1 MLPKKNKRASRYQTH
16 IHTVIPNKYQI
27 CKEIKLRNCILIPP
41 KIVLGVILQ
50 NHQRLGDKQPI
61 KKKELGREITAD
73 QKSSKNVSQCS
84 TIYI

>member
-1 MLPKKNKRASRYQTH
+1 MLPKKTKRASRYQTH

-27 CKEIKLRNCILIPP
+27 CKVIKLRNCILIPP

-61 KKKELGREITAD
+61 KKRSWGVKSKPTKKA
-73 QKSSKNVSQCS
+73 QKM
-84 TIYI
+84 